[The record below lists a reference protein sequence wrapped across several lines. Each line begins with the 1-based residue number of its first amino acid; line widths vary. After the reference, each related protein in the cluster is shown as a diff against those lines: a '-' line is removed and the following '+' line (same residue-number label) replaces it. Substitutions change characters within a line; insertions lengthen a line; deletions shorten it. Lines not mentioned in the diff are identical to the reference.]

1 MDRTHFLRFSNAF
14 PEALILL
21 SGSGEVLAANASAAR
36 QLGIPRCPPDGT
48 RLEQFV
54 DNTAEE
60 LGGLLKTWRR
70 SRNAIPAALK
80 WASATLGEANWRC
93 EGFLSQVASRDAP
106 ARVIVR
112 CTAGKAHASQ
122 FIALNRELDRQRIT
136 LRTLQES
143 RDALEKEHEKAIV
156 TLSSIGDA
164 VITTDC
170 NGIVEYLNPVAEKLT
185 GWSNDEAGGE
195 PLTRVF
201 NIVNELTRKPA
212 VNPVERCLEQQA
224 IVGLANHTVLIAKD
238 GTEYVIEDS
247 AAPIRARHGSIL
259 GVVLVFRDVTDERL
273 ASRQL
278 EYLAQHDTLTGLK
291 NRYFFE
297 QELKQALQVAA
308 RGRVQHALL
317 YIDMDKFKVVNDSAG
332 HSAGDELL
340 VELARIL
347 SGRLRQG
354 DILAR
359 LGGDEFGILLDD
371 VSDEQALAIAADY
384 IRTMQGVRFSWDTES
399 YDITPSIGVA
409 IIDQTTASAAEIMRQ
424 ADIACY
430 VCKENGGNRYH
441 LYDQRDQAAL
451 STLGELN
458 LVRDMRD
465 ALAQDRFT
473 LYFQPVVRVS
483 DGAVQMHE
491 VLLRMLD
498 RNDGIVN
505 PATFIPPAERYG
517 LMPLLDQWVVS
528 KVFELLRSEC
538 DRNLCLTVN
547 LSGCS
552 LGDCDLMALI
562 RKNLARFELTPG
574 ELIFEVTETAAVGH
588 LEKAGEFM
596 RELSDMGCHFALDDF
611 GTGFSSFAYLK
622 HMPVRYV
629 KIDGTFVKDIV
640 MDPVDQAMVR
650 SINQIAHSLG
660 METIAEFV
668 ESDTILEKLGLFGV
682 DYAQGYAIGR
692 TGPQI

>member
-170 NGIVEYLNPVAEKLT
+170 NGMVEYLNPVAERLT

-212 VNPVERCLEQQA
+212 VNPVERCLQQQA
-224 IVGLANHTVLIAKD
+224 IIALTNHTALIAKD

-247 AAPIRARHGSIL
+247 AAPIDRIEKPLFLRAGTEAGIAGGGTRTGAARTAVYRHGQVQGGQRFGRTQCRGRAPGGAGAHLIRAAEA
-259 GVVLVFRDVTDERL
+259 G
-273 ASRQL
+273 
-278 EYLAQHDTLTGLK
+278 
-291 NRYFFE
+291 RYPG
-297 QELKQALQVAA
+297 APG
-308 RGRVQHALL
+308 RGRVR
-317 YIDMDKFKVVNDSAG
+317 NT
-332 HSAGDELL
+332 
-340 VELARIL
+340 AR
-347 SGRLRQG
+347 RCQR
-354 DILAR
+354 R
-359 LGGDEFGILLDD
+359 
-371 VSDEQALAIAADY
+371 
-384 IRTMQGVRFSWDTES
+384 
-399 YDITPSIGVA
+399 
-409 IIDQTTASAAEIMRQ
+409 SAALGQ
-424 ADIACY
+424 
-430 VCKENGGNRYH
+430 GN
-441 LYDQRDQAAL
+441 
-451 STLGELN
+451 
-458 LVRDMRD
+458 
-465 ALAQDRFT
+465 
-473 LYFQPVVRVS
+473 
-483 DGAVQMHE
+483 
-491 VLLRMLD
+491 
-498 RNDGIVN
+498 
-505 PATFIPPAERYG
+505 
-517 LMPLLDQWVVS
+517 
-528 KVFELLRSEC
+528 
-538 DRNLCLTVN
+538 
-547 LSGCS
+547 
-552 LGDCDLMALI
+552 
-562 RKNLARFELTPG
+562 
-574 ELIFEVTETAAVGH
+574 
-588 LEKAGEFM
+588 
-596 RELSDMGCHFALDDF
+596 
-611 GTGFSSFAYLK
+611 
-622 HMPVRYV
+622 
-629 KIDGTFVKDIV
+629 
-640 MDPVDQAMVR
+640 
-650 SINQIAHSLG
+650 
-660 METIAEFV
+660 
-668 ESDTILEKLGLFGV
+668 
-682 DYAQGYAIGR
+682 
-692 TGPQI
+692 

>member
-1 MDRTHFLRFSNAF
+1 MDCTHFLQFSNAF

-36 QLGIPRCPPDGT
+36 QLGIPRRPPDGT

-54 DNTAEE
+54 DNSAEE
-60 LGGLLKTWRR
+60 VGRLLKTWRR
-70 SRNAIPAALK
+70 SRSAIPAALK
-80 WASATLGEANWRC
+80 WARGTPGQARWRC

-112 CTAGKAHASQ
+112 CTAGSAHASK

-136 LRTLQES
+136 LRKLQES
-143 RDALEKEHEKAIV
+143 RNALETEHEKATV

-170 NGIVEYLNPVAEKLT
+170 DGVVEYLNPVAETLT
-185 GWSNDEAGGE
+185 GWCNSEAAGQ

-201 NIVNELTRKPA
+201 NVVDELTREPA
-212 VNPVERCLEQQA
+212 ANPLERCLAQQA
-224 IVGLANHTVLIAKD
+224 IIALTNHATLVAKD

-247 AAPIRARHGSIL
+247 AAPIRAPHGGIL
-259 GVVLVFRDVTDERL
+259 GVVLVFRDVTDQRL

-297 QELKQALQVAA
+297 QELSQAVQVAA

-340 VELARIL
+340 VELARML

-371 VSDEQALAIAADY
+371 VSDEQALGIAADY
-384 IRTMQGVRFSWDTES
+384 IRTMQGFRFSWDAES

-409 IIDQTTASAAEIMRQ
+409 IIDQTTVSTAEIMRQ

-458 LVRDMRD
+458 LVRDIRD
-465 ALAQDRFT
+465 ALAEDRFT

-483 DGAVQMHE
+483 DGSVRMHE

-498 RNDGIVN
+498 RGGGVVN

-517 LMPLLDQWVVS
+517 LMPLLDQWVVG
-528 KVFELLRSEC
+528 KVFDLLRSEC

-562 RKNLARFELTPG
+562 RNNLALLELTAG

-588 LEKAGEFM
+588 LETAGEFM
-596 RELSDMGCHFALDDF
+596 RELTEMGCHFALDDF

-629 KIDGTFVKDIV
+629 KIDGAFVKDIV

-660 METIAEFV
+660 KETIAEFV
-668 ESDTILEKLGLFGV
+668 ESDAILEKLSRFGV

-692 TGPQI
+692 PGPQI